1 LPINEFKPP
10 YQSKNELRVF
20 ASLADAKTLL
30 DWRGGGGAAY
40 GIFTW
45 LSERGGGW

>member
-1 LPINEFKPP
+1 MGRNSPAIRTTD
-10 YQSKNELRVF
+10 NELRVF